1 MSPMAQNWKVVL
13 AVIAVAVALLFASQR
28 FAVARSSAA
37 VAAPQR
43 QSGAVTSAPQHGEP
57 ISNEIRDFPQL
68 D

>member
-1 MSPMAQNWKVVL
+1 MSPMSRNWKELV
-13 AVIAVAVALLFASQR
+13 AVIAVGLALFLASQR

-37 VAAPQR
+37 VAAPQT
-43 QSGAVTSAPQHGEP
+43 QAGAVIPAPQHGEP